1 MWRRRELREEWKG
14 GLLEAV
20 FHSDVGMTLM
30 ILIVACKKPKKMVE
44 IYFSL
49 NSFHRLVTWKV
60 SVVRLVPVLLISKFV
75 DHLVQQSV
83 PKKPRRIR
91 WSGIWSFPGN
101 GFQLVVQNIRET
113 RNGFC
118 FGVSHRIFQW
128 FFWLKE
134 GTEFG
139 TKIMCRDRDLLSKQ
153 FSDIMVGIFPFK
165 NVLYL

>member
-1 MWRRRELREEWKG
+1 MNLLREEWKG

-30 ILIVACKKPKKMVE
+30 ILIIACKKPKKMVE

-60 SVVRLVPVLLISKFV
+60 SVVRLVPILLISKSV

-91 WSGIWSFPGN
+91 
-101 GFQLVVQNIRET
+101 
-113 RNGFC
+113 
-118 FGVSHRIFQW
+118 
-128 FFWLKE
+128 
-134 GTEFG
+134 
-139 TKIMCRDRDLLSKQ
+139 
-153 FSDIMVGIFPFK
+153 
-165 NVLYL
+165 